1 MKPYVALRGILAA
14 ASLMALS
21 GVAGA
26 APPTG
31 FERRVEELRKQY
43 GAPGVTIAIVENGQT
58 TLATKS
64 DLEHVREVLS
74 KDLAKV
80 GELLS
85 KDIVTV
91 ELRMDKKLSDLG
103 DRLTMRL
110 GGLMA
115 AMIGAATA
123 LISAVQYFT

>member
-1 MKPYVALRGILAA
+1 MSVVYSLYDALVSIKAVIDAMERE
-14 ASLMALS
+14 LM
-21 GVAGA
+21 G
-26 APPTG
+26 
-31 FERRVEELRKQY
+31 K
-43 GAPGVTIAIVENGQT
+43 I
-58 TLATKS
+58 ATKS